1 MGWNKDSRN
10 FFFAPDSNW
19 TLIWHLLISVHS
31 KYSVRKLPTKLPCNP
46 FHFASKPRIFVYE
59 CLCVRLSHRPAGN
72 ELVFLGHR
80 AASPR
85 VFCGFSQFLPFSLG
99 MHWWETL
106 TRKLY
111 EIHIFSCADVSSKWL
126 PIWSF
131 ILKNVDFKK
140 HAIKLNLLI
149 WENKSLPLL
158 PVWMFYSSMNCKMT
172 KFRKLSRGGIYW
184 TETFLTQNIHGSNI
198 S

>member
-1 MGWNKDSRN
+1 MVERISDAVTMSDIPFVCFNLQSISAHSTQNTGWEN
-10 FFFAPDSNW
+10 FQQNCHVILF
-19 TLIWHLLISVHS
+19 TLRQSWEFVFMSV
-31 KYSVRKLPTKLPCNP
+31 
-46 FHFASKPRIFVYE
+46 
-59 CLCVRLSHRPAGN
+59 CLCDYHSAGN
-72 ELVFLGHR
+72 ELVFLGHL

-85 VFCGFSQFLPFSLG
+85 LFCGFSQFLPFSLG